1 MTPTAPFGRLD
12 PVDILHIHHR
22 FAIPLVVKGGEV
34 MRRFVPLFV
43 DVRVAST
50 FGTGLGGQKE
60 IGGDQIAGIGL
71 DGGGKERSVGATAF
85 LIHTG
90 RRRERVFYEIV
101 RVGSIVL
108 DQSCP
113 NGK

>member
-1 MTPTAPFGRLD
+1 
-12 PVDILHIHHR
+12 
-22 FAIPLVVKGGEV
+22 

-71 DGGGKERSVGATAF
+71 DGSGEERSIGAAAF

-90 RRRERVFYEIV
+90 RRREWVFHKIV

-108 DQSCP
+108 DLALPQREIA
-113 NGK
+113 G